1 MYPKKWRFKILVII
15 FSSNSHG
22 IDTSTPKEKTQKNE
36 PIELQN
42 EEDEDLMRA
51 TVSNQT
57 RYFQDMI
64 KLALGVQQVVKKFEK
79 LNSIKNKQQ
88 TVIKK

>member
-1 MYPKKWRFKILVII
+1 MVII